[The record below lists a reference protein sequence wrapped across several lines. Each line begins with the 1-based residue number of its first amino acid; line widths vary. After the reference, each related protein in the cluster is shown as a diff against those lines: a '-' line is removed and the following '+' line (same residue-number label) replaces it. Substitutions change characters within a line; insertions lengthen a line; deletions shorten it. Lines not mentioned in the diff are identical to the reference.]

1 MDTNSAPTILIA
13 DDQAMMRD
21 GIVLMIQTAWPN
33 SICKIAS
40 DYQGVIEQLE
50 RQTNDALFNV
60 IILDLRMP
68 GMRGVESVNHIAKLA
83 AGIPV
88 IVCTALED
96 PSLTERL
103 MSCGIYRAVNKT
115 TGADELLRQVRAAL
129 LLPKTSMLDKTAH
142 LAPTRPGNQQ
152 AQSGSAMLTVRQREI
167 LKMLHTGKPSKVIAT
182 QLGIGLGTIKSH
194 LHTLYSVMGVN
205 SRSEAIVKSQNWL
218 L

>member
-1 MDTNSAPTILIA
+1 MDTSSTLTILIA

-21 GIVLMIQTAWPN
+21 GIVLMIQTAWPS

-50 RQTNDALFNV
+50 RQTNEAQFNV

-68 GMRGVESVNHIAKLA
+68 GMRGVESVSHIAQLA
-83 AGIPV
+83 LGIPV

-103 MSCGIYRAVNKT
+103 MNCGIYRAVNKT
-115 TGADELLRQVRAAL
+115 TGADELLRQVHAAL
-129 LLPKTSMLDKTAH
+129 LLPKTLLLDKTMH
-142 LAPTRPGNQQ
+142 LVPTRSGNQH